1 MSGTVGQAFN
11 QAFAGANTVDTSG
24 NGGDHPMGALS
35 RYLESN
41 FLGTPV
47 SQWIFFTVT
56 MMSVV
61 VLWGMFMTDVKQK
74 LGSV

>member
-11 QAFAGANTVDTSG
+11 KTFAGANTVDTSG
-24 NGGDHPMGALS
+24 GSSDHPMGWFAS
-35 RYLESN
+35 YLESN

-47 SQWIFFTVT
+47 SQWVFFTIT